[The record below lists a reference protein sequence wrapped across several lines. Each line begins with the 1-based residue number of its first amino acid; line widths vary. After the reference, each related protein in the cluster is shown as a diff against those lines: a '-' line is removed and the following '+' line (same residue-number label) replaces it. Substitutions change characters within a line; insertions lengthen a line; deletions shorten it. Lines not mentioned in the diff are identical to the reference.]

1 MAGFREQWEAAP
13 LWQKAIIILVLPGVL
28 LGAIWFYAIK
38 PDMEERDKLVNERE
52 QLRQEVEKYRKM
64 SRPEVIENLKRE
76 LERLKGEEEEKRRE
90 LESMVGKLPTKK
102 EVERVF
108 GEINSLALSN
118 DLVIT
123 RIAVSEPKDYN
134 VELVENGG
142 KRFLKQVDSKGA
154 GVPITTMEVSMS
166 FEGSA
171 SGVYRFLK
179 GLQEKGI
186 VSYPKSIK
194 LKPVKEKGLVSAD
207 IVIEVVL
214 QR

>member
-52 QLRQEVEKYRKM
+52 QLRQEVENYRKM
-64 SRPEVIENLKRE
+64 SRPQVIENLKRE
-76 LERLKGEEEEKRRE
+76 LERLKGEEEKRRE
-90 LESMVGKLPTKK
+90 LDSMVGKLPTKK
-102 EVERVF
+102 EVEKVF

-123 RIAVSEPKDYN
+123 RIAVSEPRDYN

-171 SGVYRFLK
+171 SGVYRFLR

-186 VSYPKSIK
+186 VSYPKSIR